1 MAEEKNKKVAVPA
14 PVEDKYTVQELI
26 FSARKVFGVPVECA
40 TAALLGTDKKEMTVS
55 EAKAVIDAFMKK
67 EVK

>member
-1 MAEEKNKKVAVPA
+1 MAEEKNKKAAVPA

-40 TAALLGTDKKEMTVS
+40 TAALLGTDK
-55 EAKAVIDAFMKK
+55 
-67 EVK
+67 